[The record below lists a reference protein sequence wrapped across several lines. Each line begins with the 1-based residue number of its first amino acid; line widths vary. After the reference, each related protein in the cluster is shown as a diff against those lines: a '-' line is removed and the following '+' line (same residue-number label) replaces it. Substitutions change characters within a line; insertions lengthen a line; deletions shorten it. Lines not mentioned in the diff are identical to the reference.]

1 MGVGRLQRWLA
12 TANGMSLSPLHC
24 SSRICIALS
33 FRQRW
38 GRLPNN
44 EYMNSSVGLRANAT
58 RLAQSGYD
66 RLLRRQRRSG
76 DSANRLP
83 AIAMSGCAAQRGAGM
98 PANPDW
104 RVRLLRREGFAA
116 DVGVSVEAAI
126 EAGGRLGPELL

>member
-1 MGVGRLQRWLA
+1 MSIMGVGRLQRWLA

-24 SSRICIALS
+24 NSRICIALS

-66 RLLRRQRRSG
+66 RGLCG
-76 DSANRLP
+76 DSRARGIRLP
-83 AIAMSGCAAQRGAGM
+83 QPFVFLSGKDEAQDLGAECCG
-98 PANPDW
+98 
-104 RVRLLRREGFAA
+104 RR
-116 DVGVSVEAAI
+116 
-126 EAGGRLGPELL
+126 